1 MQLSGRHCFLLLVF
15 FTSFLVHT
23 GTAQQL
29 RYAFKNYT
37 PNDGLPSS
45 EVHKVLQ
52 DAQHYMWFATD
63 HGVCRYNGYEF
74 KTYNLADN
82 SILGLYEDY
91 KKRIWA
97 WSFSGRLFVFE
108 DGKFEEYKWNQKV
121 VKLTQPGIIHNIYVD
136 ESDNLYLASSG
147 PHSYKFTKGGKVID
161 LLQLK
166 PSSKITMLQTGY
178 REFFSYITEYPM
190 QFIRSARMPNL
201 PTFITVKMNSRT
213 YTVEVPVF
221 VVPERFKIR
230 QLSDTLVLLIL
241 REFEVRLNLNN
252 GQYSIKENEHI
263 LYDVANIDGYNFYAT
278 SEGLVIKNNIDEEVA
293 TYLKGVQILSVK
305 KDSEGGLWL
314 TSLNNGVYYLLPS
327 GIAHLSRNNEIV
339 REKFTALYALS
350 DSTLLAGLND
360 GRIFRIKP
368 NSLWQQINLDY
379 ESIASFYQEN
389 SNLIYVAGVS
399 TGKLTSGGNFYSR
412 NYNGKSYQNV
422 IGLTNF
428 IKKGDSIYTGVANN
442 VVKIDLAKPYT
453 YQLEAKEAFRVARFY
468 LNHKNEILVG
478 NVFGLWRYVDGYI
491 FPYDTTKL
499 LYKSRVIDIT
509 EINKNILLVGTR
521 GQGLLIDKGDSLV
534 QITEDNGL
542 VSNNVRRILV
552 DGNYAWIATNKG
564 ISVLHFTSYS
574 PIRYT
579 VANISASDGLLSN
592 EVNDLILYGE
602 YIVAGTN
609 TGASFLLKNAFV
621 EKQTKILP
629 FYVSSI
635 LLGDQLSKQEDLLR
649 VTNSQRRLI
658 VRYEALSY
666 SNAGKLN
673 YRYRLSGFDSTWFY
687 TTNTELQ
694 YNPLPYGLYRLE
706 IQAKREFDSWND
718 KVATVSLLIQC
729 KAPFW
734 KTPLFWIAVSAA
746 VIVSIFLYYRK
757 REREI
762 NKRQQEK
769 EQLQQ
774 RISETE
780 QLALKSQMN
789 PHFIFNSLNSIQQ
802 YVIDRDVKG
811 ANSFI
816 SGFSKLMRQ
825 TLDFSSK
832 EKITLSEEINYLK
845 NYLELEKMR
854 MESKF
859 DFYIT
864 VDAVTPASEL
874 YLHPLMLQPY
884 VENALRH
891 GVRYLKDKMGHIH
904 LSFIEHDAMLEC
916 VIEDNGI
923 GRERAAK
930 LKAVNPIEYQ
940 SRGMSLTAERVEL
953 LNRSADRHIVITVN
967 DLTSEAGEPSG
978 TRVSV
983 KFPV

>member
-74 KTYNLADN
+74 KTFNLADN

-108 DGKFEEYKWNQKV
+108 DGKFEEYKWNKLV
-121 VKLTQPGIIHNIYVD
+121 MSLTQPGIIQSLHVD
-136 ESDNLYLASSG
+136 DADNLYVASSG
-147 PHSYKFTKGGKVID
+147 PHSYKFTKNGEVVDLIKV
-161 LLQLK
+161 K
-166 PSSKITMLQTGY
+166 PSSKIIMLQTGN
-178 REFFSYITEYPM
+178 RQFFSYISEYPR
-190 QFIRSARMPNL
+190 QYNIGAAL
-201 PTFITVKMNSRT
+201 PKTSTFVYIKMNRRT
-213 YTVEVPVF
+213 YNVEVPV
-221 VVPERFKIR
+221 VVAPERFKIR
-230 QLSDTLVLLIL
+230 QLTDSDVVVLL
-241 REFEVRLNLNN
+241 REFQVKLNLNTGKYKLEESN
-252 GQYSIKENEHI
+252 QVV
-263 LYDVANIDGYNFYAT
+263 YDGENIDGNIFYAT
-278 SEGLVIKNNIDEEVA
+278 DDGLVIKNGDDREIA
-293 TYLKGVQILSVK
+293 RYLKGIQVVSIK

-314 TSLNNGVYYLLPS
+314 TSLNNGVYYLQPS
-327 GIAHLSRNNEIV
+327 RIAHLSKNNEILKKQV
-339 REKFTALYALS
+339 AVLYKLNDNS
-350 DSTLLAGLND
+350 LLAGFNGGAITRFNGFD
-360 GRIFRIKP
+360 
-368 NSLWQQINLDY
+368 LWQDIDLGL
-379 ESIASFYQEN
+379 ESVYTFYQDRNDEIFVGGVI
-389 SNLIYVAGVS
+389 SNVLLRGNYYKRRV
-399 TGKLTSGGNFYSR
+399 KDLTFRSVVGLSNF
-412 NYNGKSYQNV
+412 V
-422 IGLTNF
+422 
-428 IKKGDSIYTGVANN
+428 KKEDSIYVGITNN
-442 VVKIDLAKPYT
+442 IVKVNLAEPDSFE
-453 YQLEAKEAFRVARFY
+453 LIAKQSFRASKLFV
-468 LNHKNEILVG
+468 NHKGELLVG
-478 NVFGLWRYVDGYI
+478 NVFGLWYLRNGVI
-491 FPYDTTKL
+491 VPYDTTKQ
-499 LYKSRVIDIT
+499 LYSSRVIDIA
-509 EINKNILLVGTR
+509 EINGKQLMIGTR
-521 GQGLLIDKGDSLV
+521 GKGLLIESGDSLV
-534 QITEDNGL
+534 QITEDEGL

-552 DGNYAWIATNKG
+552 DGNNVWIASNKG
-564 ISVLHFTSYS
+564 ISIIRFISYAPLRFT
-574 PIRYT
+574 
-579 VANISASDGLLSN
+579 VNNLNASDGLLSN
-592 EVNDLILYGE
+592 EVNELISYGS
-602 YIVAGTN
+602 YVVAGTN
-609 TGASFLLKNAFV
+609 AGASFLSKRAFIG
-621 EKQTKILP
+621 KQSEPLP
-629 FYVSSI
+629 FYISSI
-635 LLGDQLSKQEDLLR
+635 NLGDQLSKEEDLLR
-649 VTNSQRRLI
+649 VNNSQRRLQ

-666 SNAGKLN
+666 SNVGKLN

-687 TTNTELQ
+687 TNNLELQ
-694 YNPLPYGLYRLE
+694 FNPLPYGFYRLE
-706 IQAKREFDSWND
+706 IQAKREFDRWDD
-718 KVATVSLLIQC
+718 KVATISLLIQC

-734 KTPLFWIAVSAA
+734 KTPLFWIAVALLIILG
-746 VIVSIFLYYRK
+746 VFLYYRK
-757 REREI
+757 REKEI

-832 EKITLSEEINYLK
+832 EKVALTEEIGYLQ
-845 NYLELEKMR
+845 NYLELERVR

-859 DFYIT
+859 DFTIIIET
-864 VDAVTPASEL
+864 ISPVTEL
-874 YLHPLMLQPY
+874 RIPPLLLQPY

-891 GVRYLKDKMGHIH
+891 GVRYLKDESGHIA
-904 LSFIEHDAMLEC
+904 LSFIEKDGVLDC
-916 VIEDNGI
+916 IIEDNGI
-923 GRERAAK
+923 GREKAGK

-940 SRGMSLTAERVEL
+940 SKGMSLTAERVEL
-953 LNRSADRHIVITVN
+953 LNRNADRKIVISIT
-967 DLTSEAGEPSG
+967 DLTDANGAACG

>member
-74 KTYNLADN
+74 KTFNLADN

-121 VKLTQPGIIHNIYVD
+121 VKLTQPGIIQSLYVD
-136 ESDNLYLASSG
+136 TADNLFLASSG
-147 PHSYKFTKGGKVID
+147 PHTYQIKSSGEVVDMMK
-161 LLQLK
+161 LK
-166 PSSKITMLQTGY
+166 PSSKIIVLQTGE
-178 REFFSYITEYPM
+178 RQFFSYISEYGRRYN
-190 QFIRSARMPNL
+190 IGDDL
-201 PTFITVKMNSRT
+201 PKTSTFINVITKKRSFR
-213 YTVEVPVF
+213 VEVPV
-221 VVPERFKIR
+221 VVAPERFKAK
-230 QLSDTLVLLIL
+230 QMSDSELVILL
-241 REFEVRLNLNN
+241 REFQVELNINTGKYKVDRNDL
-252 GQYSIKENEHI
+252 IV
-263 LYDVANIDGYNFYAT
+263 YDGENIDGQKYYAT
-278 SEGLVIKNNIDEEVA
+278 EDGLIIKNHNNETVA
-293 TYLKGVQILSVK
+293 TYLKGVQVVSIK
-305 KDSEGGLWL
+305 HDTEGGIWF
-314 TSLNNGVYYLLPS
+314 TSLNNGVYYLRPS
-327 GIAHLSRNNEIV
+327 RINHLAKNEEIV
-339 REKFTALYALS
+339 RKKFSVLYKMQ
-350 DSTLLAGLND
+350 DSSLLASFADGKFVSFKPYSFWKEYDLGL
-360 GRIFRIKP
+360 
-368 NSLWQQINLDY
+368 
-379 ESIASFYQEN
+379 ESISAFYEN
-389 SNLIYVAGVS
+389 SPNEVFVGGVIS
-399 TGKLTSGGNFYSR
+399 NVLKTGNFYVR
-412 NYNGKSYQNV
+412 SYGALKFGPI
-422 IGLTNF
+422 IGLSNF
-428 IKKGDSIYTGVANN
+428 VQYKGKVHIGISNN
-442 VVKIDLAKPYT
+442 IVKIDTSQPAGFELV
-453 YQLEAKEAFRVARFY
+453 AKESFRVSKLFVTH
-468 LNHKNEILVG
+468 NGDMLVG
-478 NVFGLWRYVDGYI
+478 NSTGLWNYRNGIIY
-491 FPYDTTKL
+491 PYEPEKPL
-499 LYKSRVIDIT
+499 FRSRVIDIA
-509 EINKNILLVGTR
+509 EVNKHLIIGTR
-521 GQGLLIDKGDSLV
+521 GKGLLIASKDSLIE
-534 QITEDNGL
+534 ITEENGL
-542 VSNNVRRILV
+542 VSNNIRRILV
-552 DGNYAWIATNKG
+552 DTMNIWVATNKG
-564 ISVLHFTSYS
+564 ISIIQFSSFVPL
-574 PIRYT
+574 RYT
-579 VANISASDGLLSN
+579 ISNLNVSDGLLSN
-592 EVNDLILYGE
+592 EVNELIGYGS

-609 TGASFLLKNAFV
+609 NGASFLSKSAFIGK
-621 EKQTKILP
+621 ESDPLP
-629 FYVSSI
+629 LYISSI
-635 LLGDQLSKQEDLLR
+635 RQGDSVINAEDLLR
-649 VTNSQRRLI
+649 VTNFNRNLV

>member
-74 KTYNLADN
+74 KTFNLADN

-108 DGKFEEYKWNQKV
+108 DGKFEEYKWNK
-121 VKLTQPGIIHNIYVD
+121 KLMSLTQPGIIQSLHVD
-136 ESDNLYLASSG
+136 DADNLYVASSG
-147 PHSYKFTKGGKVID
+147 PHSYKFTKNGEAVD
-161 LLQLK
+161 LLQVK
-166 PSSKITMLQTGY
+166 PSSKIVMLQTGY
-178 REFFSYITEYPM
+178 QQFFSYITEYPM
-190 QFIRSARMPNL
+190 QYNKGIRMPKVS
-201 PTFITVKMNSRT
+201 TFITVKMNSGT
-213 YTVEVPVF
+213 YKVEVPV
-221 VVPERFKIR
+221 VVAPERFKIR
-230 QLSDTLVLLIL
+230 QLSDSLVILIL
-241 REFEVRLNLNN
+241 REFQVKLNLNSGLYN
-252 GQYSIKENEHI
+252 IKESHQI

-278 SEGLVIKNNIDEEVA
+278 DDGLVIKNNKDEEIA
-293 TYLKGVQILSVK
+293 TYLKGVQLLSIK

-314 TSLNNGVYYLLPS
+314 TSLSNGVFYLQPS
-327 GIAHLSRNNEIV
+327 GIAHLSKNEEIIK
-339 REKFTALYALS
+339 EKFSALYVLK
-350 DSTLLAGLND
+350 DSSVLAGLND
-360 GRIFRIKP
+360 GRVFRFKP
-368 NSLWQQINLDY
+368 NYLWQQINLEF
-379 ESIASFYQEN
+379 ESVASFYEDS
-389 SNLIYVAGVS
+389 SNVIFVAGV
-399 TGKLTSGGNFYSR
+399 TSKVLQFGNFYSR
-412 NYNGKSYQNV
+412 KYNGQLYQSV
-422 IGLTNF
+422 IGLSNF
-428 IKKGDSIYTGVANN
+428 IKQGENIYTGVTNN
-442 VVKIDLAKPYT
+442 LVRINVSKHNAYNLV
-453 YQLEAKEAFRVARFY
+453 AKETFRVSRLY
-468 LNHKNEILVG
+468 INHKKEILVG
-478 NVFGLWRYVDGYI
+478 NVFGLWRYIDGYI
-491 FPYDTTKL
+491 FPYDTNKF
-499 LYKSRVIDIT
+499 LYKTRVIDIT

-521 GQGLLIDKGDSLV
+521 GQGLLVDSGDSLV
-534 QITEDNGL
+534 QITEEKGL

-552 DGNYAWIATNKG
+552 DGNYAWVATNKG

-579 VANISASDGLLSN
+579 VSNISASDGLLSN
-592 EVNDLILYGE
+592 EVNELIFYGQ
-602 YIVAGTN
+602 YIIAGTN
-609 TGASFLLKNAFV
+609 AGASFLLKNSFV
-621 EKQTKILP
+621 EKGTKVLP
-629 FYVSSI
+629 FYISSI
-635 LLGDQLSKQEDLLR
+635 YLGDQLSKEEDLLQ
-649 VTNSQRRLI
+649 VSNSQRRL
-658 VRYEALSY
+658 VLRYEALSF
-666 SNAGKLN
+666 SNVGKLN

-687 TTNTELQ
+687 TNNLELQ
-694 YNPLPYGLYRLE
+694 FNPLPYGFYRLE
-706 IQAKREFDSWND
+706 IQAKREFDRWDD
-718 KVATVSLLIQC
+718 KVATISLLIQC
-729 KAPFW
+729 KAPVW
-734 KTPLFWIAVSAA
+734 KTPLFWIAVALLIILG
-746 VIVSIFLYYRK
+746 VFLYYRK
-757 REREI
+757 REKEI
-762 NKRQQEK
+762 SKRQQEK

-832 EKITLSEEINYLK
+832 EKVALPEEIGYLQ
-845 NYLELEKMR
+845 NYLELERVR

-859 DFYIT
+859 DFTIIIET
-864 VDAVTPASEL
+864 TSPIAEL
-874 YLHPLMLQPY
+874 RIPPLLLQPY

-891 GVRYLKDKMGHIH
+891 GVRYLKDESGHIA
-904 LSFIEHDAMLEC
+904 LSFIEKDGVLDC

-923 GRERAAK
+923 GREKAGK

-940 SRGMSLTAERVEL
+940 SKGMSLTAERVEL
-953 LNRSADRHIVITVN
+953 LNRNADRKIVISIT
-967 DLTSEAGEPSG
+967 DLTDANGAACG